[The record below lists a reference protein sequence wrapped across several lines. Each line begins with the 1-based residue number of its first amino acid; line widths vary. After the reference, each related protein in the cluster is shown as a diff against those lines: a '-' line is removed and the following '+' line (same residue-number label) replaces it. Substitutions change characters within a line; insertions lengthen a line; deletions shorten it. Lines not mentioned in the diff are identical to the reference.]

1 MGIPLVSKKN
11 YYSKGAISQSI
22 SIVEKRTL
30 CCNIQMLMPRITS
43 LTTVRLYEQIFL
55 FVESAI
61 RDEMVMAQ
69 QTDRQIVNVVGVKY
83 L

>member
-1 MGIPLVSKKN
+1 
-11 YYSKGAISQSI
+11 
-22 SIVEKRTL
+22 
-30 CCNIQMLMPRITS
+30 MPRITS